1 MREGGERGRASTRVI
16 TVKCSRYPHCHRR
29 PKRVARNVTGAR
41 LYLVTWYGFAGDNAK
56 ICATSLVNR
65 NETRDF
71 FFFLEW
77 WRFHWWISRFSPP
90 WFLIRFGTKSLTI
103 CPVDVILWF
112 LLLFLPRI
120 AWFSFMKLISE
131 ISYVSD
137 EWIHENTNYTRAV
150 KNSRG
155 IWFVKYGTLNQQNR
169 ISEYQ
174 SAGTL
179 INNSSRNWNFF
190 GQFRFVWRFANT
202 EQCSQV
208 TIEIG
213 RNNNRQMSYM
223 GHEPVEIVSVLLA

>member
-1 MREGGERGRASTRVI
+1 MSRETWPVHDFIWWRDTGLQEITRKYAQPLLSTGTKQEI
-16 TVKCSRYPHCHRR
+16 
-29 PKRVARNVTGAR
+29 
-41 LYLVTWYGFAGDNAK
+41 
-56 ICATSLVNR
+56 
-65 NETRDF
+65 F
-71 FFFLEW
+71 FFFSSDGDFIDGY
-77 WRFHWWISRFSPP
+77 RDSPPP

-137 EWIHENTNYTRAV
+137 EWIHENTNYTRAA